1 MKSIIATADAPPA
14 LGPYA
19 QAVKV
24 NDTLYVS
31 GQLPMDARTRQLI
44 GGSITAQTEQVLINM
59 REILEEG
66 GATLDHVVKVTIY
79 LKDMNDFDEMNKVYA
94 MYFRNLPPARSTV
107 EVARLPKDAAL
118 EMDCIAVITSSGY
131 DPELF

>member
-1 MKSIIATADAPPA
+1 MKTIIATADAPPA

-44 GGSITAQTEQVLINM
+44 GGSITEQTEQVLINM

-79 LKDMNDFDEMNKVYA
+79 LKDMNDFDEMNKTYE

-118 EMDCIAVITSSGY
+118 EMDCIAVITSGGY
-131 DPELF
+131 DPEMF

>member
-1 MKSIIATADAPPA
+1 MKTIVATADAPPA

-31 GQLPMDARTRQLI
+31 GQLPLDPRTGQLT
-44 GGSITAQTEQVLINM
+44 GGTIAEQTEQVITNM
-59 REILEEG
+59 RAILEEG

-79 LKDMNDFDEMNKVYA
+79 MRDLSQFDELNK
-94 MYFRNLPPARSTV
+94 MYTMFFRELPPARSTV
-107 EVARLPKDAAL
+107 EVSRLPKDAAI
-118 EMDCIAVITSSGY
+118 EMDCIAVITSNY
-131 DPELF
+131 YEPELF

>member
-1 MKSIIATADAPPA
+1 MKTIVATADAPPA

-79 LKDMNDFDEMNKVYA
+79 LKDMNDFDEMNKTYE

-118 EMDCIAVITSSGY
+118 EMDCIAVITAGGY

>member
-1 MKSIIATADAPPA
+1 MKTIVATADAPPA

-79 LKDMNDFDEMNKVYA
+79 LKDMDDFDEMNKTYE

-118 EMDCIAVITSSGY
+118 EMDCIAVITSGGY
-131 DPELF
+131 DPEMF

>member
-1 MKSIIATADAPPA
+1 MKTIIATADAPPA

-31 GQLPMDARTRQLI
+31 GQLPMDARTRQLV
-44 GGSITAQTEQVLINM
+44 GGSISAQTEQVLINM

-79 LKDMNDFDEMNKVYA
+79 LKDMNDFDEMNKTYEL
-94 MYFRNLPPARSTV
+94 YFRNLPPARSTV

-118 EMDCIAVITSSGY
+118 EMDCIAVISSGGY
-131 DPELF
+131 DPEMF

>member
-1 MKSIIATADAPPA
+1 MKTIIATADAPPA

-79 LKDMNDFDEMNKVYA
+79 LKDMNDFDEMNKTYEI
-94 MYFRNLPPARSTV
+94 YFRNLPPARSTV

-118 EMDCIAVITSSGY
+118 EMDCIAVISSSGY
-131 DPELF
+131 DPEMF

>member
-1 MKSIIATADAPPA
+1 MKTIVATADAPPA

-31 GQLPMDARTRQLI
+31 GQLPMDARTGQLV
-44 GGSITAQTEQVLINM
+44 GGSIATQTDQVLVNM

-79 LKDMNDFDEMNKVYA
+79 LQDMNDFDEVNKVYER
-94 MYFRNLPPARSTV
+94 YFRNLPPARSTV

-131 DPELF
+131 DPEMF

>member
-1 MKSIIATADAPPA
+1 MKTIIATADAPPA

-31 GQLPMDARTRQLI
+31 GQLPMNARTRQLI
-44 GGSITAQTEQVLINM
+44 GGSISEQTEQVLINM

-79 LKDMNDFDEMNKVYA
+79 LKDMNDFDEMNKTYE
-94 MYFRNLPPARSTV
+94 MYFRDLPPARSTV

-118 EMDCIAVITSSGY
+118 EMDCIAVITSGGY
-131 DPELF
+131 DPEMF